1 MKVVIVGFG
10 TQGKKRLNISSKD
23 VVGIVDP
30 NNPSVRYNKLKE
42 VSLEIYDSV
51 LICVPDN
58 QKIDLIKFC
67 IKNKKNIL
75 VEKPLNINQKLLLKI
90 QKEANK
96 NKIVIYTAYNHRF
109 EPHLI
114 EVKKILDKKLI
125 GKIYYAK
132 IFYGNGTAKLVKRSP
147 WRDQGSGIIDD
158 LGSHLLDLYLFFF
171 KSKKITFTNISSSNY
186 ENKSYDHSIILGK
199 NEKKFQILL
208 EMSMC
213 SWKNE
218 FFLDIYGSKGSIHVQ
233 NLCKWGPST
242 LSLRKRVIPSGKPKV
257 TSKVLNIKDPTWKKE
272 YTYFSKL
279 IKESKGTNLEKD
291 IWISNNLN
299 LIKK

>member
-10 TQGKKRLNISSKD
+10 TQGKKRLNISPKD
-23 VVGIVDP
+23 VVAVVDP
-30 NNPSVRYNKLKE
+30 NNKYIKYNKLKE
-42 VSLEIYDSV
+42 VSLDIYDTV
-51 LICVPDN
+51 LICVPDD

-75 VEKPLNINQKLLLKI
+75 VEKPLNFKKELLLRI

-109 EPHLI
+109 EPNLI
-114 EVKKILDKKLI
+114 EVKNILDKKII

-132 IFYGNGTAKLVKRSP
+132 IFYGNGTAKLVKNSP

-158 LGSHLLDLYLFFF
+158 LGSHLLDLYLFLF
-171 KSKKITFTNISSSNY
+171 KSKNITFKNISSTNY

-199 NEKKFQILL
+199 NENKFQILL
-208 EMSMC
+208 EISMC

-242 LSLRKRVIPSGKPKV
+242 LSIRKRVMPSGKPKV
-257 TSKVLNIKDPTWKKE
+257 TSKVLNFKDPTWKKE
-272 YTYFSKL
+272 YIYFSKL
-279 IKESKGTNLEKD
+279 IKETKRTNLEKD
-291 IWISNNLN
+291 IWISDKLN

>member
-10 TQGKKRLNISSKD
+10 TQGKKRLKISSKD
-23 VVGIVDP
+23 VVAIVDP
-30 NNPSVRYNKLKE
+30 NNQSTKYNKLRE

-51 LICVPDN
+51 LICVPDD
-58 QKIDLIKFC
+58 QKINLIKFC

-75 VEKPLNINQKLLLKI
+75 IEKPLNFNKKLLLNI
-90 QKEANK
+90 QKEAIK

-114 EVKKILDKKLI
+114 EVKNILDKKTI

-158 LGSHLLDLYLFFF
+158 LGSHLFDLYLFLF
-171 KSKKITFTNISSSNY
+171 KNKKINFKNISSTNY
-186 ENKSYDHSIILGK
+186 ENSSYDHSIILGK
-199 NEKKFQILL
+199 NENKFQILL

-218 FFLDIYGSKGSIHVQ
+218 FFLDIYGSKGSIHVN

-242 LSLRKRVIPSGKPKV
+242 FSLRKRVMPSGKPKIS
-257 TSKVLNIKDPTWKKE
+257 SKVLNIKDPTWKKE
-272 YTYFSKL
+272 YIYFSRL
-279 IKESKGTNLEKD
+279 VKESKQTNLEKD

-299 LIKK
+299 LVKK